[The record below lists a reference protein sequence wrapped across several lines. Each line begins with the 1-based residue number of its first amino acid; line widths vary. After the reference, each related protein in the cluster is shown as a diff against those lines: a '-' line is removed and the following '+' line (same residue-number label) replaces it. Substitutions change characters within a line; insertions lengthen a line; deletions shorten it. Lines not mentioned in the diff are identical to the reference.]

1 MIGRYPTPV
10 QRLASH
16 SAGRSELWIKRDDL
30 TNEVYGGNKVR
41 KLERILERARE
52 HAARRIVTFGA
63 AGSHH
68 VLATTVHGRAAG
80 FDVAAILTPQ
90 HRSEHGVNNLRAGLA
105 QGLQPFAAASLALA
119 PVVLATLLRQGDFV
133 VGPGGSTLDGTIG
146 YVAAAQELSRQIDDG
161 LLPVPDAVVVP
172 LGSAGTAAG
181 LLAGMAG
188 STPEVPSPA
197 PSLAETR
204 LVAVRVVDP
213 VLMGRKRALVMA
225 WRAAREEKLGLDWGD
240 LGARL
245 IVEPGFLGAGYG
257 HATEAGDRATELAR
271 RDGIALDA
279 TYTAK
284 TFAAALDL
292 IEKERFE
299 RVLYWHTLSSAPLE
313 PLLEGA
319 PTLVPELD
327 RLFTE
332 T

>member
-1 MIGRYPTPV
+1 VIGRYPTPV
-10 QRLASH
+10 QMLSSY

-30 TNEVYGGNKVR
+30 TNRVYGGNKVR

-52 HAARRIVTFGA
+52 RAARRIVTFGA

-90 HRSEHGVNNLRAGLA
+90 PRTLHAMNNLRAGLA
-105 QGLQPFAAASLALA
+105 RGLEPIAAQSMALA

-133 VGPGGSTLDGTIG
+133 VGPGGSTLDGTVG
-146 YVAAAQELSRQIDDG
+146 YVAAAMELSRQIEDG
-161 LLPVPDAVVVP
+161 ALPVPDVVVVA

-188 STPEVPSPA
+188 STRAVPSPA

-213 VLMGRKRALVMA
+213 ALMGRKRALFLA
-225 WRAAREEKLGLDWGD
+225 WCAAKEEKLGLDWGD
-240 LGARL
+240 LAARL
-245 IVEPGFLGAGYG
+245 ILEPGFLGAGYG
-257 HATEAGDRATELAR
+257 HATAAGDRATELAR

-313 PLLEGA
+313 PLLDGA
-319 PTLVPELD
+319 PVLVPELD

-332 T
+332 I